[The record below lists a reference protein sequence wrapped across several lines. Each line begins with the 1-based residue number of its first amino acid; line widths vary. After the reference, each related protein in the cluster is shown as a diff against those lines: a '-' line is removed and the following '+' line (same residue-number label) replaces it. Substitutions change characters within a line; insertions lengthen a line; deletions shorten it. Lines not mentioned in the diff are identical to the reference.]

1 MRRLLVSVLSL
12 QALAS
17 TAYAAEQPESNNE
30 PIALE
35 QMEVTTTGAERGD
48 GPVDGYR
55 ATRSVS
61 ATRTDTPIHE
71 IPQSISV
78 VPGQVVEDIG
88 ATRLEDALD
97 YAGGVERGNN
107 FGGQGLTEFL
117 VRGFSSQ
124 EFYRNGFAINRG
136 YPNMPDTAT
145 IERIEVLRGPASMLY
160 GRGDPGGTFN
170 IVSKQPQAERR
181 TVLGTQFNTEGL
193 RRGTLDT
200 TGALDEQAEFT
211 YRFNVVAE
219 GADSFRDHVE
229 SERYNLAPVLR
240 WDLSD
245 ATAIILE
252 GDYLHNRH
260 PLDRGVTR
268 YGGQQGQL
276 PRERFLGEEGAG
288 KFTNENAMTQLRI
301 EHLLDDQWTLRGGTQ
316 YLDGSLDG
324 GAVENNGL
332 AADGRTVGRN
342 YSERRL
348 EWNDTAV
355 QANLEG
361 RFSALGFMHTLLT
374 GIEYDDFNY
383 NSRIDRSAGGVGDF
397 PIDIYEPVY
406 GQPLPVIVG
415 PNYWDDED
423 LKSYAFYMQ
432 DQVELTDRFTLQLG
446 ARLERFEQNYI
457 NKLSAAGSWEQAH
470 NAVSPRIGAIF
481 DLTEALAVYA
491 NASRSFKPNRGA
503 DRSSQAFDPEEGVAY
518 ETGIKYDLP
527 EHNLSVTAAL
537 FHITKEN
544 VLTADPANVG
554 SQAFQVAAGEVR
566 SRGFDLSV
574 AGNITPQWRVI
585 GGYAYVDAEVTE
597 SNSAAVPVGS
607 RLANVPEHS
616 FNLLDT
622 YEFDNGALDG
632 LGLGVGVKYVSS
644 RKGSTSNTAYDMGAY
659 TVVDL
664 LAYYPLTNRIRLNLN
679 LDNVFDEEYEERA
692 WNIWAYPGALRTLQA
707 GISIEL

>member
-1 MRRLLVSVLSL
+1 MRRFIVPVLSL
-12 QALAS
+12 QALAC
-17 TAYAAEQPESNNE
+17 TAQAAEQPASSSE
-30 PIALE
+30 PIALG
-35 QMEVTTTGAERGD
+35 QMEITASQAERAD

-55 ATRSVS
+55 ATRSAS

-78 VPGQVVEDIG
+78 VPAQVAQDIG

-124 EFYRNGFAINRG
+124 EFYRNGFAVNRG
-136 YPNMPDTAT
+136 YPNMPDAAT
-145 IERIEVLRGPASMLY
+145 LERIEVLRGPASMLY

-200 TGALDEQAEFT
+200 TGALDEQADFT
-211 YRFNVVAE
+211 YRLNLVAE

-229 SERYNLAPVLR
+229 SERYNVAPVLR
-240 WDLSD
+240 WDLSA
-245 ATAIILE
+245 ATAISFE

-268 YGGQQGQL
+268 YANQQGQL
-276 PRERFLGEEGAG
+276 PRDRFLGEESAG
-288 KFTNENAMTQLRI
+288 KFANDNATTQLRI
-301 EHLLDDQWTLRGGTQ
+301 EHLLNDQWTLRGGVQ
-316 YLDGSLDG
+316 YLDGSLEG

-348 EWNDTAV
+348 EWNDTAI

-361 RFSALGFMHTLLT
+361 RFNALGFAHTLLT
-374 GIEYDDFNY
+374 GVEYDDFNY
-383 NSRIDRSAGGVGDF
+383 SSRIDRSAGGIGDF
-397 PIDIYEPVY
+397 PIDLYAPVY
-406 GQPLPVIVG
+406 GQPLPPITRTTTF
-415 PNYWDDED
+415 DDED
-423 LKSYAFYMQ
+423 LQSYALFLQ
-432 DQVELTDRFTLQLG
+432 DQVELTERFTLQLG
-446 ARLERFEQNYI
+446 ARLERFEQEYT
-457 NKLSAAGSWEQAH
+457 NKLSPTGSWDQAH
-470 NAVSPRIGAIF
+470 NAVSPRIGAIY

-503 DRSSQAFDPEEGVAY
+503 DRSSQAFDPEEGIAY
-518 ETGIKYDLP
+518 ETGVKYELP

-544 VLTADPANVG
+544 VLTADPLDSN
-554 SQAFQVAAGEVR
+554 FQIAAGEVR
-566 SRGFDLSV
+566 SRGFDFSV

-597 SNSAAVPVGS
+597 SNSTSMPVGS

-644 RKGSTSNTAYDMGAY
+644 RKGSSTNTAFDMDAY

-664 LAYYPLTNRIRLNLN
+664 LAYYPLTDRVRLNLN
-679 LDNVFDEEYEERA
+679 LDNVFDEQYDERA
-692 WNIWAYPGALRTLQA
+692 WGNIWAYPGAPRTLQA